1 MKIILVI
8 VVSAIL
14 SSCSSLIMNQGIKNY
29 KSEIVKTNRY
39 KEVNKNQQDLL
50 YLNDLCVN
58 AFPDIENVFPEN
70 RRKVIVDSLMTLL
83 TDETIDPNVFRGY
96 LYFYLSHYENQ
107 HTRLERSGLISHLF
121 CPYVLIPKQD
131 EWFLY
136 NINRDY
142 DSLLIGKKV
151 IRFNNEPMNT
161 IEKKLFQYVF
171 AENDNSK
178 RVRAAD
184 FTNRPDLLKQ
194 FGIIKQSDSIL
205 LTFETGKEMWVKSV
219 SQWKDVNLY
228 LSSKN
233 IPPNAVTK
241 YINHHYDISLYPKE
255 NYAYFQYN
263 RCYDKIDSYET
274 MSTYVKPLWVPFAK
288 VYLNWQIKRKNTK
301 KLQGYVDVDR
311 PVFKDY
317 LQLMFDSIQ
326 KQGIGN
332 LIIDLRRNGGGS
344 FMLNLQLLYS
354 LTEKEDL
361 KDFSKMYYVSDYN
374 KQIHSKQYKEFT
386 KNFEKRNNTQP
397 VKGKLY
403 TNGFNSCDSLLFDR
417 IKDRTSPYYV
427 PKSRP
432 VFKGNIIV
440 LANSTTGSAA
450 ALLTTMLQDNNMAT
464 VIGTSVSNNPIGA
477 SVMNFFRLP
486 NSKYIGSVA
495 SDYFIRPNPAQGK
508 IQVPDY
514 WIENSVED
522 IIQGRDMCLERAF
535 EIIKD
540 KNSNLSYPLHVSG
553 N

>member
-39 KEVNKNQQDLL
+39 KKANKNQQDFL
-50 YLNDLCVN
+50 YLDNLCVN

-83 TDETIDPNVFRGY
+83 SDETIDPSVFSGY
-96 LYFYLSHYENQ
+96 LHFYLSHFENQ
-107 HTRLERSGLISHLF
+107 HTRLENSGFIPHLF
-121 CPYVLIPKQD
+121 YPYYMTFKKD
-131 EWFLY
+131 EWFLL
-136 NINRDY
+136 NINQDY

-151 IRFNNEPMNT
+151 IRLNNESMNS
-161 IEKKLFQYVF
+161 IEKKLFRYVF
-171 AENDNSK
+171 AENDISK
-178 RVRAAD
+178 RKGIQNFFSAS
-184 FTNRPDLLKQ
+184 DLLNQ

-205 LTFETGKEMWVKSV
+205 LTFDTGEEIWVKSV
-219 SQWKDVNLY
+219 SQQKDVNFY
-228 LSSKN
+228 LTN
-233 IPPNAVTK
+233 ENVIPNPVTR
-241 YINHHYDISLYPKE
+241 YVNHNYDISLYPSG

-263 RCYDKIDSYET
+263 RCYDKIDCYET
-274 MSTYVKPLWVPFAK
+274 MSDYIKPWMVPLAK

-432 VFKGNIIV
+432 VYKGNIIV

-450 ALLTTMLQDNNMAT
+450 ALLTTLLQDNKMAT